1 MRYLI
6 PVLALFLAGV
16 APASATTTA
25 SPVEAPVVM
34 HALGESGN
42 WAGYV
47 ATGGTFTYV
56 RAAWTE
62 PTVTCTAATPHA
74 SSFWVG
80 IDGYFANSGT
90 LEQVGTDADC
100 NGPNQPVYYAWYEFI
115 PAGSVALPARD
126 AVRPGDK
133 ISASVTASGTTYT
146 VAIKDWTAGWHYST
160 HQRIPAA
167 QGGSAEW
174 IAEAPSICGR
184 ISCRVVPLANFTKVN
199 FASAAATTTGPSK
212 TITGFAHTGIEMVTD
227 SGAPRAKPSAL
238 SNQGTVFDVT
248 WNHA

>member
-6 PVLALFLAGV
+6 VVLAFFLAGV
-16 APASATTTA
+16 APASATTA
-25 SPVEAPVVM
+25 SPAEAPVVM
-34 HALGESGN
+34 HALGESAN

-47 ATGGTFTYV
+47 ATGGTFTNV

-100 NGPNQPVYYAWYEFI
+100 NGPNQPVYYAWYEFV

-146 VAIKDWTAGWHYST
+146 VAIKDWTAGWRYST
-160 HQRIPAA
+160 HQRIPDA

-184 ISCRVVPLANFTKVN
+184 ISCQVIPLANFTKVN
-199 FASAAATTTGPSK
+199 FASAAATATGSSK
-212 TITGFAHTGIEMVTD
+212 TITGFAHAGIEMVTD
-227 SGAPRAKPSAL
+227 SGALRAKPSAL
-238 SNQGTVFDVT
+238 SNQGTVFNVT